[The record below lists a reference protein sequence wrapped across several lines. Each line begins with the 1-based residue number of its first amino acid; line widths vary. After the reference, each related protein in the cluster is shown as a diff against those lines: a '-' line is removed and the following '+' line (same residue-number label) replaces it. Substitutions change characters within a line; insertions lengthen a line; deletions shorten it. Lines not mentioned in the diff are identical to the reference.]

1 MWKLLPSISNS
12 GHLENRCRKL
22 LFSRFC
28 CNFLKAFSEN
38 LLNFRFS
45 KMPCCCSTNVQA
57 AGIIGKVIFTIS
69 LIGFILG
76 CIRIDIPWEMRKD
89 QIFNGVCKTIQAS
102 ILIFGAKKPSR
113 IAILIWMIW
122 ATLELIAVIV
132 FTISMICLAVN
143 PNFLR

>member
-1 MWKLLPSISNS
+1 MLWYETFFK
-12 GHLENRCRKL
+12 G
-22 LFSRFC
+22 
-28 CNFLKAFSEN
+28 FSES
-38 LLNFRFS
+38 LPNFRIA

-132 FTISMICLAVN
+132 FTILMICLAVN